1 VQICTPDD
9 VCRIASISDLFVYE
23 NFGRAPRDV
32 VEAGDI
38 CAVTG
43 LGDVMIGQ
51 TIACRTAGVALPTI
65 TVEEPTV
72 RMSFSINT
80 SPFAGKEVSQTGWRH
95 PGSCCSAGRF
105 NRLRLGLSLYL
116 VTGCCGSLVTSADKV
131 RVLDL
136 ARCRFLEIL
145 SFQED

>member
-1 VQICTPDD
+1 MQICTPDD

-80 SPFAGKEVSQTGWRH
+80 SPFAGKEVSQ
-95 PGSCCSAGRF
+95 
-105 NRLRLGLSLYL
+105 NRLASSWVVLFCWEIQQIAAGLEFVPGHRLL
-116 VTGCCGSLVTSADKV
+116 
-131 RVLDL
+131 
-136 ARCRFLEIL
+136 RFVGD
-145 SFQED
+145 FRR